1 MTARAPGPLASMTG
15 YGRAVRPLPAGR
27 KKHAPARE
35 VVVEASSVNNRFL
48 KLSIKAPD
56 HLQALRPKIESVVK
70 RHLTRGSVTVSLYH
84 PLATD
89 DAVATLDRAIAAH
102 YAAEIRGL
110 CRDVDVDPPTDWS
123 VLLTLPG
130 VVRDDA
136 RGATIPAAETKVVL
150 GAVDDAVAALAT
162 DRVREGAA
170 LGRDLAKHR
179 RTLGRELKALVRAA
193 PRIASRYETRLLE
206 RVNDALARIGHS
218 AQPADVMREV
228 AIYADRADVS
238 EELARLDAH
247 LVHFDETLAAGGECG
262 KRFDFLLQEI
272 QREVNTLG
280 SKTGTT
286 DISARVVTMKSAIE
300 KIREQIQ
307 NLE

>member
-1 MTARAPGPLASMTG
+1 MTARAPHPLASMTG
-15 YGRAVRPLPAGR
+15 YGRAVRPLPSGR
-27 KKHAPARE
+27 KKNASVRE
-35 VVVEASSVNNRFL
+35 VVAEASSVNNRFL

-56 HLQALRPKIESVVK
+56 HLQALRPKIEGVVK
-70 RHLTRGSVTVSLYH
+70 RHVTRGSVSVSVYH

-89 DAVATLDRAIAAH
+89 DAVATLDRAVAAH
-102 YAAEIRGL
+102 YATEIRGL
-110 CRDVDVDPPTDWS
+110 CDDVGVEPPVDWS

-130 VVRDDA
+130 VLRDDA
-136 RGATIPAAETKVVL
+136 RSATVSAAEAKIVL
-150 GAVDDAVAALAT
+150 AAVDDAMAALAA

-170 LGRDLAKHR
+170 LARDLAKHR

-193 PRIASRYETRLLE
+193 PRVAERYEARLLE
-206 RVNDALARIGHS
+206 RVNDALARVGHS
-218 AQPADVMREV
+218 AEPSDVLREV

-247 LVHFDETLAAGGECG
+247 LAHFDETLAAGGECG

-286 DISARVVTMKSAIE
+286 DISARVVALKSAIE

-307 NLE
+307 NVE